1 MDRPIDL
8 LSLNSRNGV
17 HFIHEMQ
24 ILPETAKFAAS
35 KSRLTERTRRR
46 EKERRGVTRKAAV
59 SDPVQFVRPFDPRR
73 GRTKETLVV
82 TVAHN
87 VCSRSNSSQKGS
99 GAVASVAAAVFLA
112 SGKCSP

>member
-1 MDRPIDL
+1 MCMCEE
-8 LSLNSRNGV
+8 G
-17 HFIHEMQ
+17 HEAVRAT
-24 ILPETAKFAAS
+24 PFSSFAHS
-35 KSRLTERTRRR
+35 IRGGRGGRERGER
-46 EKERRGVTRKAAV
+46 E
-59 SDPVQFVRPFDPRR
+59 

-99 GAVASVAAAVFLA
+99 AAAAAVFLA